1 MNEKEEVKKAVMELK
16 MFGSIADLEN
26 PPEDAQDDPG
36 DDIQPQIFPDHDE
49 LYERYRKTL
58 NYSKL
63 PVTDRSSLP
72 FTQLAVETFTNVG
85 LDALGDSLGRLDVGR
100 AGEMTRTACVG
111 PSSLVLALLYLD
123 RLRRNNPDY
132 LTTISSADLFL
143 VSMMVASKFLHDD
156 GEEDEVFNDEWATS
170 GGLDTKE
177 LNKLEISF
185 LSAMDW
191 RVFVA
196 KDEFGGAVETVEEDI
211 ALREVTARGW
221 ATYTE
226 LNTLSRQLGLQELA
240 RLCAELTIKM
250 TAVCVA
256 AYAAGFISLLGT
268 TALLE
273 RTPAGPSGLSHSVKS
288 LTSCLSTPAEDSV
301 LSAPV
306 GDMMETSTSPHS
318 RITAADLLT
327 ASLLVTSLSVSVSPM
342 VNSEEE
348 LETRTDTERD
358 NITTTNT
365 NTEDINANYTRSL
378 WLSEISQENS
388 NEWNLRYDSSPGQRF
403 QFRQEKYDLLSGSWK
418 EILTAKISRN
428 TFSSYFGRCPVLQ
441 WGRAFYPATSHIF
454 QPLSFVPGNR

>member
-1 MNEKEEVKKAVMELK
+1 MK
-16 MFGSIADLEN
+16 
-26 PPEDAQDDPG
+26 
-36 DDIQPQIFPDHDE
+36 IFPDHDE

-365 NTEDINANYTRSL
+365 EDINANYTRSL

-454 QPLSFVPGNR
+454 QPLSFVPGNG

>member
-1 MNEKEEVKKAVMELK
+1 MK
-16 MFGSIADLEN
+16 
-26 PPEDAQDDPG
+26 
-36 DDIQPQIFPDHDE
+36 IFPDHDE

-156 GEEDEVFNDEWATS
+156 GEEDEVFNDEWANS

-358 NITTTNT
+358 NITT

-378 WLSEISQENS
+378 WLSEISRENS

-454 QPLSFVPGNR
+454 QPLSFVPGNG

>member
-1 MNEKEEVKKAVMELK
+1 MIL
-16 MFGSIADLEN
+16 LL
-26 PPEDAQDDPG
+26 
-36 DDIQPQIFPDHDE
+36 QIFPEHDE

-72 FTQLAVETFTNVG
+72 LSQLAVETFTNVG

-170 GGLDTKE
+170 GGMDTKE

-196 KDEFGGAVETVEEDI
+196 KDEFDGAVETVEEDI

-226 LNTLSRQLGLQELA
+226 LSTLSRQLGLRELI
-240 RLCAELTIKM
+240 RLCAELTVKM

-256 AYAAGFISLLGT
+256 AYAAGFLSLLGT
-268 TALLE
+268 AALLE
-273 RTPAGPSGLSHSVKS
+273 RTPAGPSGLATSVKS
-288 LTSCLSTPAEDSV
+288 LSSCLSTPAE
-301 LSAPV
+301 
-306 GDMMETSTSPHS
+306 ETQPADLVPDILDASTSSTSHS

-327 ASLLVTSLSVSVSPM
+327 ASLLVTSLSVSVSPL

-348 LETRTDTERD
+348 LETKTDPDRE
-358 NITTTNT
+358 NNLTTT
-365 NTEDINANYTRSL
+365 EEINANYTRSL
-378 WLSEISQENS
+378 WLAEISRENS
-388 NEWNLRYDSSPGQRF
+388 HEWNLQYDSGPDPRF
-403 QFRQEKYDLLSGSWK
+403 QFRQEKFDLLSGSWK
-418 EILTAKISRN
+418 EIITAETRK
-428 TFSSYFGRCPVLQ
+428 TFSSYFGRCPVLK
-441 WGRAFYPATSHIF
+441 WGRAFYPATTQIF
-454 QPLSFVPGNR
+454 QPLSLLPGNG

>member
-16 MFGSIADLEN
+16 MFGLEKCG
-26 PPEDAQDDPG
+26 PESELVESLEDV
-36 DDIQPQIFPDHDE
+36 QPQIFPDHDE

-85 LDALGDSLGRLDVGR
+85 LDALGDSLGRLDVAR

-111 PSSLVLALLYLD
+111 PNSLVLALLYLD

-132 LTTISSADLFL
+132 LTSISSADLFL

-170 GGLDTKE
+170 GGMDTKE

-196 KDEFGGAVETVEEDI
+196 KDEFAGAVETVEEDI

-226 LNTLSRQLGLQELA
+226 LSTLSRQLGLQELV
-240 RLCAELTIKM
+240 RLCAELTMKM

-268 TALLE
+268 AALLE

-288 LTSCLSTPAEDSV
+288 LTSCLSTPAEDSA
-301 LSAPV
+301 LPAPADLV
-306 GDMMETSTSPHS
+306 GDRLETSTSSHS

-327 ASLLVTSLSVSVSPM
+327 ASLLVTSLSVSVSPL
-342 VNSEEE
+342 VSSEEE
-348 LETRTDTERD
+348 LEARTDADRD
-358 NITTTNT
+358 NIT
-365 NTEDINANYTRSL
+365 NTEEINANYTRSL
-378 WLSEISQENS
+378 WLAELSRDTSK
-388 NEWNLRYDSSPGQRF
+388 EWNLKYDSSPDQRY
-403 QFRQEKYDLLSGSWK
+403 QFRQPTSDLLSGSWK
-418 EILTAKISRN
+418 EILTAEISRN
-428 TFSSYFGRCPVLQ
+428 TFSSYFGRCPVLK

-454 QPLSFVPGNR
+454 QPLSFFPGNG

>member
-16 MFGSIADLEN
+16 MFGLEKCG
-26 PPEDAQDDPG
+26 PESELVESLEDV
-36 DDIQPQIFPDHDE
+36 QPQIFPEHDE

-63 PVTDRSSLP
+63 PVTDRTSLP
-72 FTQLAVETFTNVG
+72 LTQLAVETFTTVG
-85 LDALGDSLGRLDVGR
+85 LDSLGDSLGRLDMRR
-100 AGEMTRTACVG
+100 AAEVSRTACVG

-132 LTTISSADLFL
+132 LTSISSADLFL

-170 GGLDTKE
+170 GGMDTKE

-196 KDEFGGAVETVEEDI
+196 KDEFAGAVETVEEDI

-226 LNTLSRQLGLQELA
+226 LNTLSRQLGLQGLV

-256 AYAAGFISLLGT
+256 AYAAGFISLLAT
-268 TALLE
+268 AALLE
-273 RTPAGPSGLSHSVKS
+273 RTPAGPSGLTDSVKS
-288 LTSCLSTPAEDSV
+288 LASCLSTPAEDSSTAD
-301 LSAPV
+301 LE
-306 GDMMETSTSPHS
+306 MLETSTSPHS
-318 RITAADLLT
+318 RIRAADLLT
-327 ASLLVTSLSVSVSPM
+327 ASLLVTSLSVSVSPL
-342 VNSEEE
+342 VSAEEN
-348 LETRTDTERD
+348 LETKSDSDRD
-358 NITTTNT
+358 NTTATITTT
-365 NTEDINANYTRSL
+365 EEINANYTRSL
-378 WLSEISQENS
+378 WLSEISRETS
-388 NEWNLRYDSSPGQRF
+388 SEWNLKYDSSPGQRF
-403 QFRQEKYDLLSGSWK
+403 QFREDNHDLLSGSWK
-418 EILTAKISRN
+418 EILTAEISRN
-428 TFSSYFGRCPVLQ
+428 TFSSYLGRCPVLQ

-454 QPLSFVPGNR
+454 QPRSFVPGRG